1 MKLWNYIFLLT
12 GLSILMALA
21 GLSVAG
27 FTDLFN
33 IIGLT
38 VSSSGISDFQIQ
50 STLWTFIFGTTG
62 LLVAVITS
70 GGIGIGTFIYTKDKS
85 FLMIP
90 IITSVFFYWIS
101 VFVSVINYSRDYP
114 VFGIVIAL
122 VLIPLTVGFLVSSID
137 YFLGVD

>member
-101 VFVSVINYSRDYP
+101 VFISTINYSRDYP

-122 VLIPLTVGFLVSSID
+122 VLIPLTVGFITSCVD

>member
-38 VSSSGISDFQIQ
+38 INSSGISDFQIQ

-90 IITSVFFYWIS
+90 LITSVFFY
-101 VFVSVINYSRDYP
+101 Y
-114 VFGIVIAL
+114 
-122 VLIPLTVGFLVSSID
+122 LI
-137 YFLGVD
+137 

>member
-12 GLSILMALA
+12 GLSIVMALA

-38 VSSSGISDFQIQ
+38 ISSSGISDFQIQ

-101 VFVSVINYSRDYP
+101 VFISAINYSRDYP
-114 VFGIVIAL
+114 VFGVVIAII
-122 VLIPLTVGFLVSSID
+122 LIPLTVGFITSCVD